1 MESLPSLSHP
11 ESSQTDF
18 TTDGNN
24 EENQDNEQSRD
35 GSLCEGNSIG
45 MSEQEFKSFDTHQAI
60 KEQDED
66 SIIDD
71 DSATPSINRFA
82 ILSEDQQTEDVTS
95 GDGKMDVYDG
105 GEDDLVNKMENV
117 TVDDA
122 IVEDNDALEQAQEA
136 EDEPKEVK
144 AYTVVNQDPK
154 LAFHTL
160 GSRTAPEK
168 QECSVQSCLFQFT
181 EVETLT
187 EKNSLLCVT
196 CTKQQPNKDKGS
208 RHFIQY
214 HIADLWCVFVH
225 YISYLSIFVVIL
237 GSKNV
242 YTDALK
248 QMLISSPPPVLTLH
262 LKRFQQVQLAIW
274 SIFMYIWYNLVLI
287 YLLMVQ
293 HCRLSASWVI
303 FVFSSRM
310 DTAFVR

>member
-11 ESSQTDF
+11 ENSQTDF

-24 EENQDNEQSRD
+24 EENQDDEQSRD
-35 GSLCEGNSIG
+35 GSLCEENSIS

-60 KEQDED
+60 KVQDED

-71 DSATPSINRFA
+71 DSPSINRFA

-95 GDGKMDVYDG
+95 GDGKIDVYEG
-105 GEDDLVNKMENV
+105 GEDDLVNKMEKV
-117 TVDDA
+117 SVDDA
-122 IVEDNDALEQAQEA
+122 IIEDHDTLEQAQEV
-136 EDEPKEVK
+136 EDEPKEVRE
-144 AYTVVNQDPK
+144 YTVVNQDPK

-208 RHFIQY
+208 RHFVQY
-214 HIADLWCVFVH
+214 HIADL
-225 YISYLSIFVVIL
+225 
-237 GSKNV
+237 
-242 YTDALK
+242 
-248 QMLISSPPPVLTLH
+248 
-262 LKRFQQVQLAIW
+262 
-274 SIFMYIWYNLVLI
+274 
-287 YLLMVQ
+287 
-293 HCRLSASWVI
+293 
-303 FVFSSRM
+303 
-310 DTAFVR
+310 

>member
-35 GSLCEGNSIG
+35 GSLCEGNPIS
-45 MSEQEFKSFDTHQAI
+45 MSEQELEGFDTHQAI
-60 KEQDED
+60 KEQDDD
-66 SIIDD
+66 SIIDG

-105 GEDDLVNKMENV
+105 GEDDLVNKMEKV

-122 IVEDNDALEQAQEA
+122 IIEDHDALEWAQVV

-144 AYTVVNQDPK
+144 EYTVVNQDPK
-154 LAFHTL
+154 LAFHTF
-160 GSRTAPEK
+160 GTRTAPEK

-196 CTKQQPNKDKGS
+196 CTKQQPDKGKGS
-208 RHFIQY
+208 RLFVQY
-214 HIADLWCVFVH
+214 GIADLWCVFVH
-225 YISYLSIFVVIL
+225 HISYLSVFVVIL

-262 LKRFQQVQLAIW
+262 LKRFQQVQLVIW
-274 SIFMYIWYNLVLI
+274 SIFMYIWYNIVLL

-293 HCRLSASWVI
+293 HCRPSVSWVI

>member
-24 EENQDNEQSRD
+24 EQNQDNEQPRD
-35 GSLCEGNSIG
+35 GSLCEGNSIS

-71 DSATPSINRFA
+71 DSATPINRFA

-95 GDGKMDVYDG
+95 DDGKMDDNDG
-105 GEDDLVNKMENV
+105 GEDDLVNKMEKV

-122 IVEDNDALEQAQEA
+122 IIEDHDALEQAQEV
-136 EDEPKEVK
+136 EEEPKEVK
-144 AYTVVNQDPK
+144 EYTVVNQDPK

-208 RHFIQY
+208 RHFSIVLL
-214 HIADLWCVFVH
+214 IFGVFLF
-225 YISYLSIFVVIL
+225 ITS
-237 GSKNV
+237 
-242 YTDALK
+242 
-248 QMLISSPPPVLTLH
+248 LT
-262 LKRFQQVQLAIW
+262 
-274 SIFMYIWYNLVLI
+274 
-287 YLLMVQ
+287 
-293 HCRLSASWVI
+293 
-303 FVFSSRM
+303 
-310 DTAFVR
+310 